1 MKKILL
7 MTLILSP
14 LSAFANINVDEC
26 VVKYDDYTYQKRL
39 IKRESNAIDRMEVK
53 LENEKK
59 SLKDYERRLSQ
70 ANRLCLSGEGDL
82 DDCIS
87 INTLENQVEAAKKVV
102 YEMGFIVLDRSLAL
116 GDMKSKLIYTE
127 MSMDGFCKPNSNVER
142 ESVNKQCQYLGVAD
156 SYYCRDVQSE
166 KY

>member
-39 IKRESNAIDRMEVK
+39 IVRESNAIYRMKIE
-53 LENEKK
+53 LESEERA
-59 SLKDYERRLSQ
+59 LKDYERRLSE
-70 ANRLCLSGEGDL
+70 AKRLCHSGEGDL

-87 INTLENQVEAAKKVV
+87 IDYYENQIEVTEKNV
-102 YEMGFIVLDRSLAL
+102 YEMGIKVLDRKLAL
-116 GDMKSKLIYTE
+116 SDMKSKLIYTE
-127 MSMDGFCKPNSNVER
+127 MSMDGFCKPNSNIER
-142 ESVNKQCQYLGVAD
+142 ENVNKQCQYLGVAD